1 MLKLYSYWR
10 SSASYRVRIGLALK
24 GVDYEYVAVNIAKD
38 GGEQQYSAEYR
49 ALNPQ
54 SRVPL
59 LVDGDFRIAQSLAIL
74 EYLDS
79 RFPEPALIP
88 KERHERARMSS
99 FCLTIAAD
107 IQPLQNTGPL
117 AYLTREF
124 AVSDEKRNAWI
135 RHWIERGLSA
145 LEAERRG
152 PTDAAFAFGDRATF
166 ADCLLV
172 PQVYNAERFSCDVSK
187 FPRLH
192 AIAKRCRE
200 LPAFTKAHPD
210 QQPDAP
216 KK

>member
-10 SSASYRVRIGLALK
+10 SSASYRVRIALALK
-24 GVDYEYVAVNIAKD
+24 NLDYEYVGVNITGA
-38 GGEQQYSAEYR
+38 GEQNQPEYR

-59 LVDGDFRIAQSLAIL
+59 LVDGDFKLGQSLAIL
-74 EYLDS
+74 EYLESRAPQPSLVPEDS
-79 RFPEPALIP
+79 R
-88 KERHERARMSS
+88 ERARMWA

-117 AYLTREF
+117 AYLAKEF
-124 AVSDEKRNAWI
+124 AVDDEKRNVWI
-135 RHWIERGLSA
+135 RYWIERGLAA

-200 LPAFTKAHPD
+200 LPAFAKAHPD
-210 QQPDAP
+210 RQPDAP